1 MRKTVLFFLAAAL
14 ILGGIYLYQGFDR
27 ERGGQWSAP
36 GEGRTKINR
45 EGDVEA
51 IVTFLSED
59 QGTPPEEL
67 TFKVEL
73 KSEGYDLSD
82 YDPAETATLTN
93 ARDEKLSTGFYWE
106 EEEAGKNYLKGL
118 LRVPTK
124 LPAGTP
130 FWEKEM
136 NSLTL
141 FLRDLGKSRVKEFHW
156 VF

>member
-1 MRKTVLFFLAAAL
+1 MRKTVLFFLVVAV
-14 ILGGIYLYQGFDR
+14 ILGGTVLYRELDR
-27 ERGGQWSAP
+27 ERSEERSAP

-59 QGTPPEEL
+59 LGTPPAEL

-73 KSEGYDLSD
+73 KSTGFDLSD
-82 YDPAETATLTN
+82 YDPAETATLLN
-93 ARDEKLSTGFYWE
+93 ARQEKLSTGFWWE
-106 EEEAGKNYLKGL
+106 EEEAGANYLRGL
-118 LRVPTK
+118 LRVSNK

-136 NSLTL
+136 DSLTL
-141 FLRDLGKSRVKEFHW
+141 QLRDLGKSRVKEFHW

>member
-36 GEGRTKINR
+36 GEGTKINR

-118 LRVPTK
+118 LRVPNK

>member
-1 MRKTVLFFLAAAL
+1 MRKTIFFLLAAAI
-14 ILGGIYLYQGFDR
+14 ILGGISLYQGFDR
-27 ERGGQWSAP
+27 ERGEERAAP

-73 KSEGYDLSD
+73 KSASYNLAD

-93 ARDEKLSTGFYWE
+93 ARDEKLSTGFWWE
-106 EEEAGKNYLKGL
+106 EEEAREDYLKGL
-118 LRVPTK
+118 LRVPNK
-124 LPAGTP
+124 RPDGKP

-136 NSLTL
+136 DSLTL
-141 FLRDLGKSRVKEFHW
+141 FLRDLGGSREREFHW

>member
-106 EEEAGKNYLKGL
+106 EEEAGK
-118 LRVPTK
+118 TI
-124 LPAGTP
+124 
-130 FWEKEM
+130 
-136 NSLTL
+136 
-141 FLRDLGKSRVKEFHW
+141 
-156 VF
+156 